1 MCILS
6 ELTVVNSRKAPYNRD
21 SQSVV
26 LPAAAPAASE
36 NLSEMQILTPT
47 SEQLN

>member
-6 ELTVVNSRKAPYNRD
+6 ELTVVNSRKVSYNRD

-26 LPAAAPAASE
+26 LPAAAAAE

>member
-6 ELTVVNSRKAPYNRD
+6 EVTVVNSRKVSYNRD

-26 LPAAAPAASE
+26 LPGAAAE

-47 SEQLN
+47 SE

>member
-6 ELTVVNSRKAPYNRD
+6 EVTVVNSRKVPYNRD

-26 LPAAAPAASE
+26 LPGAAAE

-47 SEQLN
+47 SE

>member
-6 ELTVVNSRKAPYNRD
+6 ELTVFNSRKAPYNRD

-26 LPAAAPAASE
+26 LPAAASE

-47 SEQLN
+47 SELN

>member
-6 ELTVVNSRKAPYNRD
+6 ELTVFNSRKAPYNRD

-26 LPAAAPAASE
+26 LPAVASE

-47 SEQLN
+47 SELN